1 MRPTLTRR
9 EMVQLGV
16 AATAAAAG
24 VAPARPA
31 RAGGDERADVLVI
44 GAGLAGLNAARLL
57 SDNGARVLV
66 LEARDRVGGRVCSLR
81 DVRGVPEAGANTMLG
96 AYARALDLCRNLK
109 LETVDWS
116 SRRVHDSTTF
126 AIGGRLVAQRD
137 WAQSPLN
144 PFAAADRAIP
154 PGAWAMAQVK
164 RHNPLQRASD
174 WLDPASA
181 KFDVSMYEALKTWGA
196 SEAAIALGHDTNV
209 GYGTSAHDVSALMMY
224 FTERWF
230 ARQGATSPAEAVVRG
245 GNSGLPEAMAA
256 GLGDRVRLDTEVIGL
271 RQQGEIVEV
280 HSLDGRRFLA
290 PRIVVALPLPP
301 LRRIR
306 FEPLLSP
313 LKLEAIFQV
322 PQMKITELHL
332 EPTRAFW
339 EEDGLGSSMWTDGP
353 AGVVSA
359 QRQGSDPKEVTSF
372 LVWGRARVA
381 DYYDSLGQ
389 EVAGRRVIAEIE
401 RLRPAARG
409 ALRLAGFKSWQ
420 LDPFSGGDW
429 VVWRPGQVQ
438 RYLAPLTA
446 AEGRLHFAGEH
457 TGTLERGM
465 EAALES
471 GERAALEILGT
482 A

>member
-1 MRPTLTRR
+1 MGSTLTRR
-9 EMVQLGV
+9 KMVRLGLAG
-16 AATAAAAG
+16 AAVGLAG
-24 VAPARPA
+24 ARSA
-31 RAGGDERADVLVI
+31 RAAGDERADVIVI

-57 SDNGARVLV
+57 AEGGAKVLV
-66 LEARDRVGGRVCSLR
+66 LEGRDRVGGRVCSLR

-96 AYARALDLCRNLK
+96 AYARALDLCRTLK

-116 SRRVHDSTTF
+116 PRRVHDSTTL
-126 AIGGRLVAQRD
+126 AIRGQLVPLRG
-137 WAQSPLN
+137 WAASPLN
-144 PFAAADRAIP
+144 PFADADRAIP
-154 PGAWAMAQVK
+154 PGAWAMSQVK
-164 RHNPLQRASD
+164 RHNPLKLAAD
-174 WLDPASA
+174 WLEPGAA
-181 KFDVSMYEALKTWGA
+181 KFDVSMYAALKSWGA

-209 GYGTSAHDVSALMMY
+209 GYGTSAHDVSALMMFY
-224 FTERWF
+224 TERWF
-230 ARQGATSPAEAVVRG
+230 ARQQETSPVEAVVRG

-256 GLGDRVRLDTEVIGL
+256 GLGDRVRLDTEVVGL
-271 RQQGEIVEV
+271 RQLGDTVEV
-280 HSLDGRRFLA
+280 HALDGRRFLA
-290 PRIVVALPLPP
+290 PRVVVALPLPP
-301 LRRIR
+301 MRRIR

-313 LKLEAIFQV
+313 LKVEAIFQV
-322 PQMKITELHL
+322 PQMRITELHL

-339 EEDGLGSSMWTDGP
+339 EQDGLGSSMWTDGI

-359 QRQGSDPKEVTSF
+359 QRQGRDPKEVTSF
-372 LVWGRARVA
+372 LVWGRARIA
-381 DYYDSLGQ
+381 DHYDSLGR
-389 EVAGRRVIAEIE
+389 EAAGQRVIAEIE

-457 TGTLERGM
+457 TGTLERGI

-471 GERAALEILGT
+471 GERAALEILAT